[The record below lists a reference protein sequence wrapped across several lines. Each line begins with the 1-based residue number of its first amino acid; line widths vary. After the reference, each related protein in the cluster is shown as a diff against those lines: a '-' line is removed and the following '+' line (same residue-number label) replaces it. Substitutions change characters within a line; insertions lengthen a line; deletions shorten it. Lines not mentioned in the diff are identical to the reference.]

1 MEGKIN
7 FEPIG
12 EALIW
17 FDTDLMDIGRK
28 TEIMNPD
35 GTTGET
41 SAEVPLYSN
50 VPCHIAF
57 IEGDNPN
64 PETIDTNPIIVGI
77 EINCGL
83 EVDLQ
88 NNDYIIAKK
97 MADDGV
103 TVLETYSGVIGFPS
117 TTQSRKSA
125 IMKMRT
131 DV

>member
-1 MEGKIN
+1 MAKKIN

-12 EALIW
+12 EAMRA
-17 FDTDLMDIGRK
+17 FDTDLMNISRK
-28 TEIMNPD
+28 TPVVNPD

-41 SAEVPLYSN
+41 NVNTPLYSN

-64 PETIDTNPIIVGI
+64 PETIDTNPVIVGI
-77 EINCGL
+77 EIHCGL

-88 NNDYIIAKK
+88 NNDYITAKK
-97 MADDGV
+97 MADDGK
-103 TVLETYSGVIGFPS
+103 TVLETYSGIIGFPS
-117 TTQSRKSA
+117 TSQSRKSA
-125 IMKMRT
+125 IMRMRT